1 MCLPWDVLFS
11 RIPAKGWQGQKG
23 RGWHQS
29 ILYGLPIRRL
39 FQRRDLDSLAGT
51 RRASSASYLLCFL
64 ISSSQALLSHYILK
78 KKKKKKLLRAVPKCV
93 CPSCGTSTT
102 VSRHVGTPP
111 GERASCSRWSF
122 AGPGADPQLGCWN
135 RCSAVHLQ
143 VCLSL
148 DSHPAGAPPFFRSH
162 VDMGKALPHCISQAP
177 GFLLNSM
184 HVKCPSLHGVKRK
197 VSLDTEL
204 CVTKECASWH

>member
-78 KKKKKKLLRAVPKCV
+78 KKKKKKASKSCAKMCLSFLWHEYNCQSTRGHTTWGTGFLQQMEFCWSRSRPTAGVLEQMLCSPSLGVSVSGFSSGWCSTFLQITCRHGQSPTTLHLPSPRVSPELHACQVSVSSRGKKESFSGHRAVC
-93 CPSCGTSTT
+93 
-102 VSRHVGTPP
+102 
-111 GERASCSRWSF
+111 
-122 AGPGADPQLGCWN
+122 N
-135 RCSAVHLQ
+135 
-143 VCLSL
+143 
-148 DSHPAGAPPFFRSH
+148 
-162 VDMGKALPHCISQAP
+162 
-177 GFLLNSM
+177 
-184 HVKCPSLHGVKRK
+184 
-197 VSLDTEL
+197 
-204 CVTKECASWH
+204 